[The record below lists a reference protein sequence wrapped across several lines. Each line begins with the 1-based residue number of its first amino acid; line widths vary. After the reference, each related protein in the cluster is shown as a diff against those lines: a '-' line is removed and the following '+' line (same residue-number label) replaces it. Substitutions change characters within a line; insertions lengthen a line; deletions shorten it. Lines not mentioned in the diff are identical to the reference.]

1 LRLLVEVNEQERTH
15 ASAVVDEILAVL
27 RTADVPKPVLL
38 HGANASAWP
47 LLQRAVESGFSTRI
61 GLEDV
66 KFLPDGSP
74 AESNTDLVA
83 AAMRMIQLG

>member
-1 LRLLVEVNEQERTH
+1 MLSPNEI
-15 ASAVVDEILAVL
+15 AD
-27 RTADVPKPVLL
+27 ADVPKPVLL

-74 AESNTDLVA
+74 AELNTDSRRFVWVFRAIYDEACL
-83 AAMRMIQLG
+83 IYG